1 MRLMLAI
8 AEAYP
13 FAKTGGLGD
22 VGAALPKAL
31 ARRGHEVRLV
41 LPGYPSLATGRPAE
55 VLPLRVGRR
64 HEHVALHHN
73 GLHDGVDVWSVHH
86 ARHFSAAS
94 PYVGSLY
101 EADVDPFVVFSV
113 AAAELARRWR
123 PDVVHV
129 HDWHPA
135 LAPQLMRARARR
147 HELDGCAAVLT
158 IHNLAYQGRRA
169 IRTAGSRAAARGS
182 LLAQGIA
189 HVDEL
194 NTVSASY
201 RDEILTPTHG
211 EGLDGLLRRRR
222 DRLRAIRNGVDYDH
236 FDPARDRHLDPRYD
250 AATIE
255 RKQEHKL
262 ALQRRHGLEIDAGA
276 PLFGMVARLVRAEG
290 PRPAVRRPAAHPRR
304 RARRCSSPASA
315 SIATSRPSCAPR
327 VAGRAGSSTWRTRA
341 SRWRGAS
348 TRRRTSSCARR
359 ASSRSASPR

>member
-31 ARRGHEVRLV
+31 ARRGHDVRLV

-86 ARHFSAAS
+86 ARHFSAAT

-135 LAPQLMRARARR
+135 LAPQLMRARAPPPRARR
-147 HELDGCAAVLT
+147 LCRGPHHPQPRLPGPPR
-158 IHNLAYQGRRA
+158 GPRRA
-169 IRTAGSRAAARGS
+169 A
-182 LLAQGIA
+182 
-189 HVDEL
+189 
-194 NTVSASY
+194 
-201 RDEILTPTHG
+201 
-211 EGLDGLLRRRR
+211 
-222 DRLRAIRNGVDYDH
+222 
-236 FDPARDRHLDPRYD
+236 PA
-250 AATIE
+250 
-255 RKQEHKL
+255 
-262 ALQRRHGLEIDAGA
+262 
-276 PLFGMVARLVRAEG
+276 
-290 PRPAVRRPAAHPRR
+290 PRPA
-304 RARRCSSPASA
+304 ARCWP
-315 SIATSRPSCAPR
+315 
-327 VAGRAGSSTWRTRA
+327 RA
-341 SRWRGAS
+341 SRTWTSS
-348 TRRRTSSCARR
+348 TR
-359 ASSRSASPR
+359 